1 MLNLMNQLLRSHRN
15 PWGSKWGTR
24 WGEMDNNLSSQFLS
38 SAILQSSHSAH
49 HSHEFADCTRLS
61 SPWHQ
66 WAGSKGTQ
74 SNTIWVRLLGRLCRH
89 KVCKSPSTQNG
100 NGSSGWNKRGVR
112 PRESDFARSVFLKG
126 ELKKNGRILNSDF
139 STCVSEFWSALKIP
153 FLEFESVVVRCLN
166 LKPVTQSEV
175 THKEKN
181 IY

>member
-126 ELKKNGRILNSDF
+126 ELKKKRKDSELRFLHVCLWVLVCFKNTISGIWVSC
-139 STCVSEFWSALKIP
+139 SEVSEPKARYTEWSN
-153 FLEFESVVVRCLN
+153 S
-166 LKPVTQSEV
+166 
-175 THKEKN
+175 
-181 IY
+181 